1 MEKYLK
7 MLETIALFD
16 GIDRDNLETLLHCL
30 KAKIVHYNKDD
41 IIFMAGEKINNLG
54 IVLSGQVQIVQNDY
68 YGNKCIIGN
77 AEVGQLFGESFA
89 FANTKSLPFSI
100 HAMDKCDVL
109 FIDCR
114 VLITTCKESCDFHH
128 RLIFNMLNIVAQKNI
143 ALTEKIEFISKR
155 TTREKLVAY
164 LSAQA
169 QKSQSDK
176 FSIPFNRQGLADYL
190 NVDRSAMSWEL
201 CKLRNDGFLK
211 FSKNKFQLLDVKQ
224 GVKQGDGSLV

>member
-77 AEVGQLFGESFA
+77 AEVGQLFGEYFFKITSP
-89 FANTKSLPFSI
+89 SLPVKISKGSPSLI
-100 HAMDKCDVL
+100 L
-109 FIDCR
+109 R
-114 VLITTCKESCDFHH
+114 VLLISLGITTLPRSSI
-128 RLIFNMLNIVAQKNI
+128 LLTIPVAFT
-143 ALTEKIEFISKR
+143 LF
-155 TTREKLVAY
+155 
-164 LSAQA
+164 
-169 QKSQSDK
+169 
-176 FSIPFNRQGLADYL
+176 P
-190 NVDRSAMSWEL
+190 
-201 CKLRNDGFLK
+201 GF
-211 FSKNKFQLLDVKQ
+211 
-224 GVKQGDGSLV
+224 